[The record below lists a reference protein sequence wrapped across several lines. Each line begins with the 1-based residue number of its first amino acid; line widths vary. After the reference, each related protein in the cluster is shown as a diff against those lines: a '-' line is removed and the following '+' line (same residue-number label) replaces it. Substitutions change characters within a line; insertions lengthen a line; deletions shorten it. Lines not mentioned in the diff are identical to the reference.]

1 MAQQNKKQP
10 KAKTGLA
17 RCLELASGHKG
28 LVFLAG
34 FLAALAAICSFVPYL
49 SIYYIIREILFV
61 YPDMS
66 LLNVST
72 ISTWGWLTLAG
83 ILGNIVFYFFA
94 LLCSHVAAFGTLYE
108 LKVAF
113 ADHIMHIP
121 LGYHLTLGS
130 GKMRKIMDEN
140 IESVEK
146 FIAHQLPD
154 FVASLV
160 APLVLVI
167 ILLGIDWRYG
177 VVCLVGIV
185 LAFIVQFAGFNGEAK
200 EKMHRFQTAQENMN
214 SASVEYV
221 RGMSEIKA
229 FNQTAD
235 SFKRLSK
242 SITDYTSFV
251 LEYALGWQNCMP
263 AFTTIINN
271 IYLLLIPVGVLIGM
285 HTTDF
290 REYSLTFIFYLII
303 VHAISGVLNKIMYIS
318 ESFTQIDGSVER
330 ILVQGASLILQAG
343 LGITIF
349 IGTVLITG
357 GKIELLPLLVLLMFS
372 TQIYG
377 PILAILS
384 QLTSLFHLET
394 VTSRMRTLLTT
405 PAMEGEDKDVSKY
418 DIELKN
424 VTFGYNQDDVIKDVS
439 FSIPAG
445 SVTALVG
452 PSGSGKS
459 TISKLIA
466 RFWDVRK
473 GQITIGG
480 MDVST
485 IEPEHLMRCMSFVF
499 QDVTLFNDTVFNN
512 IRVGNRNATEEQVM
526 AAAKAA
532 YCDEFIQ
539 RLPDGY
545 QTVLGENGSTL
556 SGGERQRISIARA
569 LLKDAPIILLDEATA
584 SLDPENEVLIQR
596 AIAKLVEGKTVI
608 MIAHRLRT
616 VVDADQ
622 ILVLDN
628 GRLVE
633 HGTHDELMKKNG
645 LYHKLFHIQQE
656 SLGWAV

>member
-10 KAKTGLA
+10 IAKTGLA

-66 LLNVST
+66 LLNVSA
-72 ISTWGWLTLAG
+72 ISTWGWLALAG

-113 ADHIMHIP
+113 ADHIMQIP

-235 SFKRLSK
+235 SFKRLGK

-271 IYLLLIPVGVLIGM
+271 IYLLLIPVGILIGM

-330 ILVQGASLILQAG
+330 MDEILRIPALPEKSTAQAIENY
-343 LGITIF
+343 GIAF
-349 IGTVLITG
+349 
-357 GKIELLPLLVLLMFS
+357 
-372 TQIYG
+372 
-377 PILAILS
+377 
-384 QLTSLFHLET
+384 
-394 VTSRMRTLLTT
+394 R
-405 PAMEGEDKDVSKY
+405 
-418 DIELKN
+418 
-424 VTFGYNQDDVIKDVS
+424 DVS
-439 FSIPAG
+439 FSYEADSQDRK
-445 SVTALVG
+445 SVV
-452 PSGSGKS
+452 
-459 TISKLIA
+459 
-466 RFWDVRK
+466 
-473 GQITIGG
+473 
-480 MDVST
+480 
-485 IEPEHLMRCMSFVF
+485 
-499 QDVTLFNDTVFNN
+499 
-512 IRVGNRNATEEQVM
+512 
-526 AAAKAA
+526 
-532 YCDEFIQ
+532 
-539 RLPDGY
+539 
-545 QTVLGENGSTL
+545 
-556 SGGERQRISIARA
+556 
-569 LLKDAPIILLDEATA
+569 
-584 SLDPENEVLIQR
+584 
-596 AIAKLVEGKTVI
+596 
-608 MIAHRLRT
+608 
-616 VVDADQ
+616 
-622 ILVLDN
+622 
-628 GRLVE
+628 
-633 HGTHDELMKKNG
+633 
-645 LYHKLFHIQQE
+645 
-656 SLGWAV
+656 

>member
-1 MAQQNKKQP
+1 MAQQNKNQP

-28 LVFLAG
+28 LVFLSG

-72 ISTWGWLTLAG
+72 ISTWGWLALAG

-94 LLCSHVAAFGTLYE
+94 LLCSHIAAFGTLYE

-130 GKMRKIMDEN
+130 GKLRKIMDEN

-221 RGMSEIKA
+221 RGMPEIKA

-271 IYLLLIPVGVLIGM
+271 IYLFLIPVGVLIGM

-303 VHAISGVLNKIMYIS
+303 VHAISGILNKIMFIS

-330 ILVQGASLILQAG
+330 MDEILRIP
-343 LGITIF
+343 
-349 IGTVLITG
+349 VLPE
-357 GKIELLPLLVLLMFS
+357 KN
-372 TQIYG
+372 
-377 PILAILS
+377 
-384 QLTSLFHLET
+384 TSA
-394 VTSRMRTLLTT
+394 VIQN
-405 PAMEGEDKDVSKY
+405 Y
-418 DIELKN
+418 DIA
-424 VTFGYNQDDVIKDVS
+424 FQDVS
-439 FSIPAG
+439 FSYETDSQVKALAHVSFLAPQG
-445 SVTALVG
+445 KVTAVVG
-452 PSGSGKS
+452 PSGGGKS
-459 TISKLIA
+459 TIANLIS
-466 RFWDVRK
+466 RFYDVTDGSIK
-473 GQITIGG
+473 IGG
-480 MDVST
+480 VDIRDIPLDALMDKV
-485 IEPEHLMRCMSFVF
+485 
-499 QDVTLFNDTVFNN
+499 
-512 IRVGNRNATEEQVM
+512 NRTP
-526 AAAKAA
+526 
-532 YCDEFIQ
+532 
-539 RLPDGY
+539 R
-545 QTVLGENGSTL
+545 
-556 SGGERQRISIARA
+556 RQRTQLHLQGECQWHRT
-569 LLKDAPIILLDEATA
+569 ILR
-584 SLDPENEVLIQR
+584 N
-596 AIAKLVEGKTVI
+596 
-608 MIAHRLRT
+608 
-616 VVDADQ
+616 
-622 ILVLDN
+622 N
-628 GRLVE
+628 
-633 HGTHDELMKKNG
+633 
-645 LYHKLFHIQQE
+645 LFLFSGDLAE
-656 SLGWAV
+656 

>member
-1 MAQQNKKQP
+1 MAQQNEKQP

-130 GKMRKIMDEN
+130 GKLRKIMDEN

-229 FNQTAD
+229 FNQNVGCKGVQPDRILFQKAQRSDCRIYRVGPEIFSGLAELYACFYHDHQQYLSAFDSGGCSDRDAYCGFQGVFAD
-235 SFKRLSK
+235 IHFLP
-242 SITDYTSFV
+242 DY
-251 LEYALGWQNCMP
+251 CP
-263 AFTTIINN
+263 C
-271 IYLLLIPVGVLIGM
+271 
-285 HTTDF
+285 DF
-290 REYSLTFIFYLII
+290 RC
-303 VHAISGVLNKIMYIS
+303 S
-318 ESFTQIDGSVER
+318 E
-330 ILVQGASLILQAG
+330 
-343 LGITIF
+343 
-349 IGTVLITG
+349 
-357 GKIELLPLLVLLMFS
+357 
-372 TQIYG
+372 
-377 PILAILS
+377 
-384 QLTSLFHLET
+384 
-394 VTSRMRTLLTT
+394 
-405 PAMEGEDKDVSKY
+405 
-418 DIELKN
+418 
-424 VTFGYNQDDVIKDVS
+424 
-439 FSIPAG
+439 
-445 SVTALVG
+445 
-452 PSGSGKS
+452 
-459 TISKLIA
+459 
-466 RFWDVRK
+466 
-473 GQITIGG
+473 
-480 MDVST
+480 
-485 IEPEHLMRCMSFVF
+485 
-499 QDVTLFNDTVFNN
+499 
-512 IRVGNRNATEEQVM
+512 
-526 AAAKAA
+526 
-532 YCDEFIQ
+532 
-539 RLPDGY
+539 
-545 QTVLGENGSTL
+545 
-556 SGGERQRISIARA
+556 
-569 LLKDAPIILLDEATA
+569 
-584 SLDPENEVLIQR
+584 
-596 AIAKLVEGKTVI
+596 
-608 MIAHRLRT
+608 
-616 VVDADQ
+616 
-622 ILVLDN
+622 
-628 GRLVE
+628 
-633 HGTHDELMKKNG
+633 
-645 LYHKLFHIQQE
+645 
-656 SLGWAV
+656 